1 MNEDLLIR
9 FLTKTCTQEEL
20 LKVEQWISIDRA
32 NAAWLFEMERIWSL
46 KDELRYADK
55 KIIKAEYNRFIKV
68 ISQVTRRKAVH
79 NTHGWLKYAA
89 AIIIVLLLST
99 NIYQIFKKDKF
110 PDNIATNIIEVPV
123 GQRVNVTLADGTK
136 VWLNSGSILSY
147 PTKFD
152 HKNRSVRLDGE
163 GYFEVTAD
171 KDHTFTV
178 NTERLEVKALGTKFN
193 VEAYSDNDI
202 VVSLL
207 EGQLHI
213 QADAQTALM
222 VANELVIWSKETGLT
237 HHGNKV
243 VQPAT
248 QWITG
253 ELMFVD
259 KRLADIAKVLEKQFG
274 VTIII
279 GTPKLADE
287 PFTCRT
293 QPNPTLEQ
301 VLKLLENTKK
311 LHYSIQG
318 QTVYIK

>member
-20 LKVEQWISIDRA
+20 LEVEQWISADRA

-46 KDELRYADK
+46 KDELRYSEK
-55 KIIKAEYNRFIKV
+55 KIIKAAYNRFTKAIYP
-68 ISQVTRRKAVH
+68 VTQRKTAN
-79 NTHGWLKYAA
+79 NTPGWLRYAA
-89 AIIIVLLLST
+89 AIIIVLLLSA
-99 NIYQIFKKDKF
+99 NIYQIFKKDKSS
-110 PDNIATNIIEVPV
+110 DEVATNIIEVPV
-123 GQRVNVTLADGTK
+123 GQRVTVTLADGTK

-147 PTKFD
+147 PTPFD
-152 HKNRSVRLDGE
+152 PKSRIVHLDGE

-171 KDHTFTV
+171 KDYPFVV

-193 VEAYSDNDI
+193 VEAYPDNDI
-202 VVSLL
+202 AVSLL

-213 QADAQTALM
+213 QADTQTALM
-222 VANELVIWSKETGLT
+222 ATNDLVTWSKQTGLA
-237 HHGNKV
+237 HYRNKQ
-243 VQPAT
+243 VQPVT

-279 GTPKLADE
+279 GNPELADE
-287 PFTCRT
+287 SFTCRT
-293 QPNPTLEQ
+293 QPNPALEQ